1 MAPRRRARG
10 RSIPAS
16 RRSRTRSTMRSAFAA
31 TACRS
36 ARPRCCACCVP
47 VMRTLAGSGRGSGRR
62 RPPRRPRARRRAPRL
77 ESGASEPAM
86 LTLPRFAF
94 VQPQSIDE
102 ALAHLGEHAAQCL
115 IVAGGTDAVPNL
127 KHRPHEP
134 RFVVHIGRLRELHHV
149 RHEPDG
155 LHLGALVT
163 LSELA
168 AEPRIGREFPS
179 LTKAAGLVAGPQ
191 LRNMGTLGGNLCLD
205 TRCTYY
211 NQTYFWREALGFCLK
226 KDGVRCHVVPQGKRC
241 VAAHSSDVA
250 PTLIAYGAEVEIA
263 GPSGRRRVSCAEFF
277 VGDGIHN
284 NILKPDELVT
294 RVTLPAASRGQRGA
308 YRKLRPRAA
317 IDFPMLSVA
326 VAARGTAA
334 KLESLRVVVSAL
346 GAKPRLLGAKGSLD
360 PLVAGRA
367 ASEETFAAVAAA
379 AHKQCRPLINVA
391 YDDDWRHAM
400 VPVLVT

>member
-1 MAPRRRARG
+1 
-10 RSIPAS
+10 
-16 RRSRTRSTMRSAFAA
+16 
-31 TACRS
+31 
-36 ARPRCCACCVP
+36 
-47 VMRTLAGSGRGSGRR
+47 
-62 RPPRRPRARRRAPRL
+62 
-77 ESGASEPAM
+77 M
-86 LTLPRFAF
+86 LTLPVFEYVRTSS
-94 VQPQSIDE
+94 VDGVVRE
-102 ALAHLGEHAAQCL
+102 LAAHPGECL
-115 IVAGGTDAVPNL
+115 LVAGGTDAVPNL
-127 KHRPHEP
+127 KHRLHEP
-134 RFVVHIGRLRELHHV
+134 SRLVSLAGVDELKAVRE
-149 RHEPDG
+149 DASG

-163 LSELA
+163 LTALTRLPQLLRDFPATARA
-168 AEPRIGREFPS
+168 AS
-179 LTKAAGLVAGPQ
+179 LVASPQ
-191 LRNMGTLGGNLCLD
+191 IRNMGTLGGNLCLD

-263 GPSGRRRVSCAEFF
+263 GPNGRRRVSCDEFF

-294 RVTLPAASRGQRGA
+294 RVSLPAAARGQRGA

-317 IDFPMLSVA
+317 IDFPMLSIA
-326 VAARGTAA
+326 VAARGSAA
-334 KLESLRVVVSAL
+334 KMESLRVVVSAL
-346 GAKPRLLGAKGSLD
+346 GAKPRLLGSLD
-360 PLVAGRA
+360 PLVSGRA

-400 VPVLVT
+400 VPVLVTRALRDAFAEGEA

>member
-1 MAPRRRARG
+1 
-10 RSIPAS
+10 
-16 RRSRTRSTMRSAFAA
+16 
-31 TACRS
+31 
-36 ARPRCCACCVP
+36 
-47 VMRTLAGSGRGSGRR
+47 
-62 RPPRRPRARRRAPRL
+62 
-77 ESGASEPAM
+77 M

-102 ALAHLGEHAAQCL
+102 ALAHLGEHAAQSL

-127 KHRPHEP
+127 KHRLHEP

-226 KDGVRCHVVPQGKRC
+226 KSGTLCHVVPAGKRC

-250 PTLIAYGAEVEIA
+250 PVLITLEAEVEIA
-263 GPSGRRRVSCAEFF
+263 TPPKAPGVTGGARRRISVDEFF
-277 VGDGIHN
+277 VADGIHN
-284 NILKPDELVT
+284 NVLVPGEI
-294 RVTLPAASRGQRGA
+294 VTGVFIPARSRGLAAGYQ
-308 YRKLRPRAA
+308 KLRPRAA

-326 VAARGTAA
+326 FAARLAGGRAEAA
-334 KLESLRVVVSAL
+334 RLVVSAI
-346 GAKPRLLGAKGSLD
+346 AARPRDITGVDAI
-360 PLVAGRA
+360 VAGKA
-367 ASEETFAAVAAA
+367 LDDPVADALAET
-379 AHKQCRPLINVA
+379 AHKQCHPLINVA
-391 YDDDWRHAM
+391 YDADYRREM
-400 VPVLVT
+400 VPVYVRRAVHEAWGKA